1 MKKIISLLLISLIV
15 QLCWAQSGEGYDPA
29 NPADPQLYYSLTLES
44 APKKGGRVESYANT
58 RMLTA
63 GTEVHCYANPK
74 HGYKF
79 KQWME
84 GDKIVSL

>member
-44 APKKGGRVESYANT
+44 APKKGCQAE
-58 RMLTA
+58 L
-63 GTEVHCYANPK
+63 
-74 HGYKF
+74 
-79 KQWME
+79 
-84 GDKIVSL
+84 